1 MQADRFRDL
10 LDGRGPFVSLYYN
23 DSGKDREL
31 RWRCLR
37 DQLEQLGVNESLRS
51 EVQHAI
57 MDWRP
62 CPGRGRAVVAGA
74 DGVLFNEELLRPA
87 TATLVRVSELP
98 YILPILEHGVE
109 SPDFLLAMVDREG
122 ADIDVHIG
130 SRRSETVEGAT
141 GFIVGRVATLL
152 HETPADVVF
161 VAGRPPSRADLVA
174 ALPVSV
180 CEQVVPLPISAERGA
195 YAVNELQWAIEAWFL
210 NRQVS
215 LLGDAAE
222 RYAAEVGRR
231 SGRAAEGLGA
241 VCTALRQGVVDTLI
255 VGELGDAVVVAD
267 ENLTTVAPTAGA
279 LVQQGGTPAK
289 TLRAD
294 EALPHFAISA
304 GASMVR
310 TDERIS
316 PADGIA
322 AVLKYAAY

>member
-1 MQADRFRDL
+1 M
-10 LDGRGPFVSLYYN
+10 SLYYN
-23 DSGKDREL
+23 DSTRDLDVK
-31 RWRCLR
+31 WRCLR
-37 DQLEQLGVNESLRS
+37 SQLEQLGVNESLRG
-51 EVQHAI
+51 EVEHAI
-57 MDWRP
+57 MDRRP
-62 CPGRGRAVVAGA
+62 ATGRGRAVVADA
-74 DGVLFNEELLRPA
+74 DSVLFNEHLLRF
-87 TATLVRVSELP
+87 TETTLVRVSDLP
-98 YILPILEHGVE
+98 YIVPILEHGVE
-109 SPDFLLAMVDREG
+109 SPDYLLAMVDPAG
-122 ADIDVHIG
+122 ADITVHTDG
-130 SRRSETVEGAT
+130 TRRSETVHGAT
-141 GFIVGRVATLL
+141 GFVVGGVATLL

-180 CEQVVPLPISAERGA
+180 CEQVVALPISAERGE
-195 YAVNELQWAIEAWFL
+195 YAVDELQWAIEAWFL

-267 ENLTTVAPTAGA
+267 ENLTTLAPSAGV
-279 LVQQGGTPAK
+279 LVQQGATPAR

-316 PADGIA
+316 PTDGIA
-322 AVLKYAAY
+322 AVLKYAAH